1 MNNVVAKK
9 RKYCSEMSLALN
21 EPMPGTADPT
31 DVWLLLEYNASWA
44 GKANVANTL
53 DRDFLEWWLR
63 VPAMF
68 EGLGL
73 RTRQQF
79 IRQPDIASK
88 GVRFIISMVAPYG
101 NETFQFQFENYSE
114 FMRFDWVALLDEPEN
129 FGEARITESN
139 YFVCTNG
146 KRDICCARL
155 GLKTYLQLRKMLSK
169 RVWQITHLG
178 GHRFAPNVLVLPN
191 PVMYGRVFADDVANF
206 VVQIESGK
214 LDIDRVRGRPLYE
227 PAAQAAEIYLLEQGF
242 SEGELV
248 GLRQSQNGE
257 IDVFECLFLK
267 DGDTFSVKLRKASNA
282 LEIIAS
288 CGASTT
294 KTHYPFEMLSVDR
307 Q

>member
-1 MNNVVAKK
+1 MNKVVAKN
-9 RKYCSEMSLALN
+9 RKYCAEISLALN
-21 EPMPGTADPT
+21 EPMPGTAAPT

-68 EGLGL
+68 EEMGL

-79 IRQPDIASK
+79 IRQPDVATK

-101 NETFQFQFENYSE
+101 NETFQFQFTDYSE
-114 FMRFDWVALLDEPEN
+114 FMQFDWVALVDAPEK
-129 FGEARITESN
+129 FGEARIFEPN

-155 GLKTYLQLRKMLSK
+155 GLKTYLQLRKFASK

-191 PVMYGRVFADDVANF
+191 PVMYGRVFADDVTKF
-206 VVQIESGK
+206 VMHVESGK
-214 LDIDRVRGRPLYE
+214 LDIDKARGRPLYE
-227 PAAQAAEIYLLEQGF
+227 PAAQAAEVYLLEQGF
-242 SEGELV
+242 NGGELV
-248 GLRQSQNGE
+248 GLRQNQGDDK
-257 IDVFECLFLK
+257 DVFECLFLENE
-267 DGDTFSVKLRKASNA
+267 DTICVKLRRTSSA

-288 CGASTT
+288 CGSSAT
-294 KTHYPFEMLSVDR
+294 KLHYPFEMLSVER

>member
-1 MNNVVAKK
+1 MNKLVAKK
-9 RKYCSEMSLALN
+9 RKYCAEMSHAQN
-21 EPMPGTADPT
+21 EPMPGTASPT

-68 EGLGL
+68 EDMGL

-79 IRQPDIASK
+79 IRQPDVATK

-101 NETFQFQFENYSE
+101 NETFQFHFANYGE
-114 FMRFDWVALLDEPEN
+114 FMRLDWATLVSEPES
-129 FGEARITESN
+129 FAEARLDQPN

-155 GLKTYLQLRKMLSK
+155 GLKTYLQLRKMVGK

-191 PVMYGRVFADDVANF
+191 PVMYGRVFSDDLPKF
-206 VVQIESGK
+206 VKQVDSGK
-214 LDIDRVRGRPLYE
+214 LDIGRARGRSLYD
-227 PAAQAAEIYLLEQGF
+227 PAAQAAEVYMLEQGF
-242 SEGELV
+242 GGGELI
-248 GLRQSQNGE
+248 GLRQGQGDE
-257 IDVFECLFLK
+257 KDMFECLFLE
-267 DGDTFSVKLRKASNA
+267 GENTISVKLRKTPDA

-288 CGASTT
+288 CGTSAT
-294 KTHYPFEMLSVDR
+294 KSLKPFEMLSVDR